1 MRVDGKFVDADG
13 NRPEGQYV
21 SFFCLSSIHQAH
33 SPAVGPALSLA
44 PMLRSYLP
52 VALVERTRFGGVD
65 ADSTCALYV
74 PESISL
80 IALSSQ
86 ANKLSTVKK
95 CLNEV
100 LKYGGPWTPRD
111 LYPVCSCIDVVQS
124 MQVHG
129 TDCPSV
135 SASASPDRF
144 HATGWQVRWC

>member
-65 ADSTCALYV
+65 ADSTVAFLMFRRTFTHRLVLTGEQAIDCQEV
-74 PESISL
+74 P
-80 IALSSQ
+80 Q
-86 ANKLSTVKK
+86 
-95 CLNEV
+95 
-100 LKYGGPWTPRD
+100 
-111 LYPVCSCIDVVQS
+111 
-124 MQVHG
+124 
-129 TDCPSV
+129 
-135 SASASPDRF
+135 
-144 HATGWQVRWC
+144 